1 MGLIPHRGQHY
12 RKPALWKRIL
22 KWSILSLLVII
33 LTAGIAGF
41 IFVYHTLGKIGL
53 NTEVVYEAKQQL
65 DIPPPNEPENILVM
79 GADSDPDGTAKRSD
93 TMMLIRVNP
102 NGDCVSILSIP
113 RDTYVDIPGVGKD
126 KINSAYAIGGAPL
139 AIQTVRNLTD
149 QPIHHFVVLDYNGFK
164 QAVDALGGVY
174 VDVDRRY
181 FNDNSDAAWGQSYE
195 PIDVQPGYQ
204 KMDGENALSYVRFR
218 HTDSDFVRISRQQLF
233 ISDAKAQSLNWGNLT
248 KIPELADVFAS
259 NTTSDIGRSDLLSLT
274 KFILGLSRD
283 RIQQSQIPVI
293 DSNTSGSEYVSVDKQ
308 KFSEV
313 LDAFVNPSFEAP
325 APQTP
330 GSPPPAQVPSDATKK
345 LPIEILNG
353 SGQNGYAST
362 LAALLTQKGCTSVTA
377 TGDANNTYEE
387 NQVYYRDG
395 NQAAANELATLLK
408 PAKVSPMPPDMTT
421 KSQILVA
428 VGSSFAGQLTEK
440 QPEVAAPTP
449 GLHFETDSET
459 GRRSW
464 QAASLQLPFQIEK
477 PANFP
482 SEFDYADFHPY
493 EIDTGDGTKPALK
506 VVAEDQNGE
515 SWGIMETTFVN
526 APLLDKPTVERDI
539 GGKTYRFYYNGD
551 KLRNLSWQ
559 DGDVVYWL
567 SNSLQGSLSEDTM
580 IQLATSF
587 KPV

>member
-1 MGLIPHRGQHY
+1 MGLIPHRGRHY

-22 KWSILSLLVII
+22 KWTLLSLLVII

-65 DIPPPNEPENILVM
+65 DIPPPDEPENILVM
-79 GADSDPDGTAKRSD
+79 GADSDPDGNSQRSD
-93 TMMLIRVNP
+93 TMMLVRVNP
-102 NGDCVSILSIP
+102 NGDCISILSIP
-113 RDTYVDIPGVGKD
+113 RDTMVNIPGMGKD

-139 AIQTVRNLTD
+139 AINTVRTLTD
-149 QPIHHFVVLDYNGFK
+149 QPIHHFVVLDYTGFE

-195 PIDVQPGYQ
+195 PIDIQPGYQ
-204 KMDGENALSYVRFR
+204 KLNGKDALSYVRFR
-218 HTDSDFVRISRQQLF
+218 HTDSDFVRINRQQLF
-233 ISDAKAQSLNWGNLT
+233 ISDAKAQSMNWGNIT

-283 RIQQSQIPVI
+283 RIQESQIPVL
-293 DSNTSGSEYVSVDKQ
+293 DNNGSGGEFVTVDKK

-313 LDAFVNPSFEAP
+313 MDAFVNPSFQKP
-325 APQTP
+325 DPQTP
-330 GSPPPAQVPSDATKK
+330 GAPAPPPVPSDATKK
-345 LPIEILNG
+345 LPIEVLNG
-353 SGQNGYAST
+353 SGQAGAASSVADQ
-362 LAALLTQKGCTSVTA
+362 LKQKGCASVTV
-377 TGDANNTYEE
+377 GGNANNSYEE
-387 NQVYYRDG
+387 TQIYYRG
-395 NQAAANELATLLK
+395 AGQAAADELATLLK
-408 PAKVSPMPPDMTT
+408 PAKVSPMPAELITQA
-421 KSQILVA
+421 QILIA
-428 VGSSFAGQLTEK
+428 VGSSFPGQLTEK
-440 QPEVAAPTP
+440 QPEAAPTP
-449 GLHFETDSET
+449 GLHFETNTET

-464 QAASLQLPFQIEK
+464 QAAALQLPFQIEK

-482 SEFDYADFHPY
+482 SEFDYTDFHPY
-493 EIDTGDGTKPALK
+493 EIDSDNGAKPALK
-506 VVAEDQNGE
+506 VVAEDQNGDN
-515 SWGIMETTFVN
+515 WGIMETTFVD
-526 APLLDKPTVERDI
+526 APLLEKPTVERDI
-539 GGKTYRFYYNGD
+539 SGKTYRFFYNGD
-551 KLRNLSWQ
+551 KLRTLSWQ
-559 DGDVVYWL
+559 DGEVVYWI